1 MPPQPGSPVRHHEGM
16 RIDELAYLRAL
27 AEDGHVPYAAEALG
41 ISQSTLTRAIGRLEA
56 DAGVELFDRHRSR
69 LELNRYGEILLV
81 HALRAQTELDNAQS
95 RIDELRDPSAGLV
108 SIAYVSS
115 LGGWLIPRIVS
126 EYRQLLPDIRFVLD
140 GGKADSVLDALRS
153 GSADVAFLSP
163 EPRDPDI
170 EWRPLTSERLA
181 LGVPVGHVFADR
193 TSLAASDLEQTEFL
207 AMTTDSGL
215 RQIADAYF
223 ARHGVVPRVTM
234 EVSELSTLR
243 GLVRAG
249 VGIAVLPDSTSMEGV
264 VLVPLDD
271 EAVRVIGVATSRARA
286 VSPAVE
292 QFVRF
297 VREEWVSA
305 RIH

>member
-1 MPPQPGSPVRHHEGM
+1 M

-264 VLVPLDD
+264 MLVPLDD

-305 RIH
+305 QIH

>member
-1 MPPQPGSPVRHHEGM
+1 M

-181 LGVPVGHVFADR
+181 LGVPVGHALADR

-297 VREEWVSA
+297 VREEWSSA

>member
-153 GSADVAFLSP
+153 GSADVAFISP
-163 EPRDPDI
+163 EPRDPEI

-181 LGVPVGHVFADR
+181 LGVPVGHAFADR

-264 VLVPLDD
+264 VLVPLDH

>member
-1 MPPQPGSPVRHHEGM
+1 MPPQSGSPVRHHEGM

-181 LGVPVGHVFADR
+181 LGVPVGHAFADR

-223 ARHGVVPRVTM
+223 ARHGVVPRVAM

>member
-1 MPPQPGSPVRHHEGM
+1 M

-181 LGVPVGHVFADR
+181 LGVPVGHALADR

-271 EAVRVIGVATSRARA
+271 EAVRVIGVAISRARA

-297 VREEWVSA
+297 VREEWASA

>member
-1 MPPQPGSPVRHHEGM
+1 M

-181 LGVPVGHVFADR
+181 LGVPVGHAFADR

-223 ARHGVVPRVTM
+223 ARHGVVPRVAM

>member
-1 MPPQPGSPVRHHEGM
+1 M

-163 EPRDPDI
+163 EPRDPEI

-181 LGVPVGHVFADR
+181 LGVPVGHALAER

-223 ARHGVVPRVTM
+223 ARHGIVPRVAM

-305 RIH
+305 RIR

>member
-181 LGVPVGHVFADR
+181 LGVPVGHAFADR

-223 ARHGVVPRVTM
+223 ARHGVVPRVAM

>member
-1 MPPQPGSPVRHHEGM
+1 M

-163 EPRDPDI
+163 EPRDPEI
-170 EWRPLTSERLA
+170 EWRPLASERLA
-181 LGVPVGHVFADR
+181 LGVPVGHALADR
-193 TSLAASDLEQTEFL
+193 SSVGAVDLEQTEFL

-223 ARHGVVPRVTM
+223 ARHGVVPRVAM

-243 GLVRAG
+243 GLVRSG

-305 RIH
+305 STD

>member
-1 MPPQPGSPVRHHEGM
+1 M

-181 LGVPVGHVFADR
+181 LGVPVGHALADR

-297 VREEWVSA
+297 VREEWASA

>member
-1 MPPQPGSPVRHHEGM
+1 MRHHEGM

-56 DAGVELFDRHRSR
+56 DAGVELFDRHKNR

-115 LGGWLIPRIVS
+115 LGSWLIPRIVS
-126 EYRQLLPDIRFVLD
+126 EYRQLLPEIQFVLD
-140 GGKADSVLDALRS
+140 GGKADSVLNALRS

-163 EPRDPDI
+163 EPRDPEID
-170 EWRPLTSERLA
+170 WRPLTSERLV
-181 LGVPVGHVFADR
+181 LGVPADHGFASR
-193 TSLAASDLEQTEFL
+193 ASLSAAELEQADFL

-223 ARHGVVPRVTM
+223 ARHGIVPRVTM

-243 GLVRAG
+243 GLVRSG
-249 VGIAVLPDSTSMEGV
+249 VGIAVLPDSTSIEGV

-271 EAVRVIGVATSRARA
+271 EAVRVIGVATSRSRV
-286 VSPAVE
+286 VSPVVE

-297 VREEWVSA
+297 VREEWAS
-305 RIH
+305 

>member
-1 MPPQPGSPVRHHEGM
+1 VPPQPGSPVRHHEGM

-181 LGVPVGHVFADR
+181 LGVPVGHALADR

-223 ARHGVVPRVTM
+223 ARHGVVPRVAM

>member
-1 MPPQPGSPVRHHEGM
+1 M

-163 EPRDPDI
+163 EPRDPEI

-181 LGVPVGHVFADR
+181 LGVPVGHAFADR

-223 ARHGVVPRVTM
+223 ARHGVVPRVAM

>member
-1 MPPQPGSPVRHHEGM
+1 M

-163 EPRDPDI
+163 EPRDPEI

-181 LGVPVGHVFADR
+181 LGVPVGHALAER

-223 ARHGVVPRVTM
+223 ARHGIVPRVAM

-305 RIH
+305 QIR

>member
-1 MPPQPGSPVRHHEGM
+1 MPPQSGSPVRHHEGM

-181 LGVPVGHVFADR
+181 LGVPVGHALADR

-297 VREEWVSA
+297 VREEWASA

>member
-1 MPPQPGSPVRHHEGM
+1 M

-163 EPRDPDI
+163 EPRDPEI

-181 LGVPVGHVFADR
+181 LGVPVGHALAER

-223 ARHGVVPRVTM
+223 ARHGIVPRVAM

-271 EAVRVIGVATSRARA
+271 EAVRVIGVATSRVRA

-305 RIH
+305 QIR

>member
-1 MPPQPGSPVRHHEGM
+1 M

-56 DAGVELFDRHRSR
+56 DAGVELFDRHKNR
-69 LELNRYGEILLV
+69 LELNRFGEILLV

-108 SIAYVSS
+108 SISYVSS
-115 LGGWLIPRIVS
+115 LGSWLIPRIVS
-126 EYRQLLPDIRFVLD
+126 EYRQLLPDIQFVLD

-163 EPRDPDI
+163 EPRDPEI
-170 EWRPLTSERLA
+170 EWRPLTSERLV
-181 LGVPVGHVFADR
+181 LGVPAGHPLASR
-193 TSLAASDLEQTEFL
+193 TSLSAADLEQAEFL

-223 ARHGVVPRVTM
+223 ARHGIVPRVTM

-243 GLVRAG
+243 GLVRSG
-249 VGIAVLPDSTSMEGV
+249 VGIAVLPDSTSMDGV

-271 EAVRVIGVATSRARA
+271 EAVRVIGVATSRSRA

-297 VREEWVSA
+297 VREEWASPA
-305 RIH
+305 R

>member
-181 LGVPVGHVFADR
+181 LGVPVGHALADR

-223 ARHGVVPRVTM
+223 ARHGVVPRVAM